1 MPASSS
7 GVGGQ
12 SVPADSFVPV
22 PPDGYCLAYCIL
34 AGRNLAK
41 FRSTPRDDQG
51 VPLPDYREQGQGDRE
66 EAQLVAQ
73 AAAANMAQAGHDEG
87 LARYVAGTIPEGK
100 DLEYYAQT
108 IGGRICV
115 VPLGYSDYQGPQEY
129 GSGPLK
135 LIVGNLQHTDVRDA
149 ESVRRGGTGHFVL
162 IQTFMH

>member
-1 MPASSS
+1 MGACSRL
-7 GVGGQ
+7 
-12 SVPADSFVPV
+12 
-22 PPDGYCLAYCIL
+22 LAL
-34 AGRNLAK
+34 Q

-51 VPLPDYREQGQGDRE
+51 IPLSDYREQGQRDRD
-66 EAQLVAQ
+66 EARLVAE

-87 LARYVAGTIPEGK
+87 LARYAAGTIPEGK
-100 DLEYYAQT
+100 DVEFYAQT

-135 LIVGNLQHTDVRDA
+135 LIIGLLQHIDVRDA

-162 IQTFMH
+162 IQTFLHG